1 MTMLAEKKETNVVN
15 LGAIEY
21 RMAKARADIYNGA
34 LELGRCLI
42 EAKESGQISHGDW
55 EDWVA
60 RNAEMSVRNAEKLM
74 KRAREVQDGT
84 ALSRLSGSK
93 IDRILALP
101 EGQREELAA
110 KAEAENLSTREI
122 EKEVAQLKGMLEA
135 ANQRADALKAD
146 ADEAYQAGLTN
157 GRIEAEERAKQR
169 IDQMNWTI
177 DQQRQSILYAKED
190 AELAEKRA
198 REAWDEGFKTGQE
211 GVKPTVPADYETLKA
226 ANADKDETIKQLRAD
241 LDRAAAFA
249 QRANDDKRKLQ
260 QQLHEMADQT
270 AAPEAGLGLAEN
282 VRRDVVTFLSSCAG
296 QLPYTRD
303 KVDRLPDGDIK
314 TLDALVL
321 SVKKWVISTETILAT
336 AGAVEV
342 I

>member
-122 EKEVAQLKGMLEA
+122 EKEVAQLKGQLEA
-135 ANQRADALKAD
+135 ANIRADDMRRAADSAFEDGKKAG
-146 ADEAYQAGLTN
+146 E
-157 GRIEAEERAKQR
+157 IRAQER
-169 IDQMNWTI
+169 IDRMTWTI
-177 DQQRQSILYAKED
+177 DQQRRKIDQAKED

-198 REAWDEGFKTGQE
+198 REAWDEGFKTGQN
-211 GVKPTVPADYETLKA
+211 VPTVPADYETLKA

-270 AAPEAGLGLAEN
+270 ASPEAGLGLAEN

-314 TLDALVL
+314 TLEALVL

-342 I
+342 V

>member
-122 EKEVAQLKGMLEA
+122 EKEVAQLKGQLEA
-135 ANQRADALKAD
+135 ANIRADDMRRAADSAFEDGKKAGEIH
-146 ADEAYQAGLTN
+146 AQE
-157 GRIEAEERAKQR
+157 R
-169 IDQMNWTI
+169 IDRMTWTI
-177 DQQRQSILYAKED
+177 DQQRRKIDQAKED

-198 REAWDEGFKTGQE
+198 REAWDEGFKTGQN
-211 GVKPTVPADYETLKA
+211 VPTVPADYETLKA

-270 AAPEAGLGLAEN
+270 ATPEAGLGLAEN
-282 VRRDVVTFLSSCAG
+282 VRRDVVAFLSSCAG

-314 TLDALVL
+314 TLEALVT
-321 SVKKWVISTETILAT
+321 SVKKWVLSTETILAT

-342 I
+342 V

>member
-122 EKEVAQLKGMLEA
+122 EKEVAQLKGQLEA
-135 ANQRADALKAD
+135 ANIRADDMRRAADNAFEDGKKAGEIH
-146 ADEAYQAGLTN
+146 AQE
-157 GRIEAEERAKQR
+157 R
-169 IDQMNWTI
+169 IDRMTWTI
-177 DQQRQSILYAKED
+177 DQQRRKIDQAKED

-198 REAWDEGFKTGQE
+198 REAWDEGFKTGQN
-211 GVKPTVPADYETLKA
+211 VPTVPADYETLKA

-270 AAPEAGLGLAEN
+270 ATPEAGLGLAEN

>member
-21 RMAKARADIYNGA
+21 RMARARADIYNGA

-122 EKEVAQLKGMLEA
+122 EKEVAQLKGQLEA
-135 ANQRADALKAD
+135 ANIRADDMRRAADNAFEDGKKAGEIH
-146 ADEAYQAGLTN
+146 AQE
-157 GRIEAEERAKQR
+157 R
-169 IDQMNWTI
+169 IDRMTWTI
-177 DQQRQSILYAKED
+177 DQQRRKIDQAKED

-198 REAWDEGFKTGQE
+198 REAWDEGFKTGQN
-211 GVKPTVPADYETLKA
+211 VPTVPADYETLKA

-270 AAPEAGLGLAEN
+270 ASPEAGLGLAEN

-314 TLDALVL
+314 TLEALVL

-342 I
+342 V

>member
-101 EGQREELAA
+101 EGQREDLAA

-122 EKEVAQLKGMLEA
+122 EKEVAQLKGQLEA
-135 ANQRADALKAD
+135 ANQRADALEQDAHNAFAEGKKAGEIH
-146 ADEAYQAGLTN
+146 AQE
-157 GRIEAEERAKQR
+157 R
-169 IDQMNWTI
+169 IDRMTWTI
-177 DQQRQSILYAKED
+177 DQQRRKIDQAKED

-226 ANADKDETIKQLRAD
+226 ANADKDQTIKQLRAD

-270 AAPEAGLGLAEN
+270 AAPDAGLGLAEN
-282 VRRDVVTFLSSCAG
+282 VRRDVVVFLSSCAG
-296 QLPYTRD
+296 QLPYVRD

-314 TLDALVL
+314 TLEALVT

-342 I
+342 IS

>member
-1 MTMLAEKKETNVVN
+1 MEDNKSIIS

-21 RMAKARADIYNGA
+21 RMARARADIYGGA

-42 EAKESGQISHGDW
+42 EAKEGGLVSHGEW

-60 RNAEMSVRNAEKLM
+60 RNAEMSVRSAEKLM

-122 EKEVAQLKGMLEA
+122 EKEVAQLRGQLEA
-135 ANQRADALKAD
+135 ANIRADDMRRAADNAFEDGKKAGEIH
-146 ADEAYQAGLTN
+146 AQE
-157 GRIEAEERAKQR
+157 R
-169 IDQMNWTI
+169 IDRMTWTI
-177 DQQRQSILYAKED
+177 DQQRRKIDQAKED

-198 REAWDEGFKTGQE
+198 REAWDEGFKTGQN
-211 GVKPTVPADYETLKA
+211 VPTVPADYETLKA

-270 AAPEAGLGLAEN
+270 ASPEAGLGLAEN

-296 QLPYTRD
+296 QLPYARD

-342 I
+342 V

>member
-21 RMAKARADIYNGA
+21 RMARARADIYNGA

-60 RNAEMSVRNAEKLM
+60 RNAEMSVRSAEKLM

-122 EKEVAQLKGMLEA
+122 EKEVAQLKGQLEA

-157 GRIEAEERAKQR
+157 GRIEAEEKAKQR
-169 IDQMNWTI
+169 IDRMTWTI
-177 DQQRQSILYAKED
+177 DNQRRKIDQAKED

-198 REAWDEGFKTGQE
+198 REAWDEGFKTGQN
-211 GVKPTVPADYETLKA
+211 VPTVPADYETLKA

-282 VRRDVVTFLSSCAG
+282 VRRDVVAFLNSCAG
-296 QLPYTRD
+296 QLPYVRD

-314 TLDALVL
+314 TLEALVT
-321 SVKKWVISTETILAT
+321 SVKKWVLSTETILAT

-342 I
+342 V

>member
-122 EKEVAQLKGMLEA
+122 EKEVAQLKGQLEA
-135 ANQRADALKAD
+135 ANIRADDMRRAADSAFEDGKKAGEIH
-146 ADEAYQAGLTN
+146 AQE
-157 GRIEAEERAKQR
+157 R
-169 IDQMNWTI
+169 IDRMTWTI
-177 DQQRQSILYAKED
+177 DQQRRKIDQAKED

-198 REAWDEGFKTGQE
+198 REAWDEGFKTGQN
-211 GVKPTVPADYETLKA
+211 VPTVPQDYETLKA

-260 QQLHEMADQT
+260 PPLHEMADQT